1 MKPEKAYP
9 KKIKSIRLMY
19 VLKTTSLCR
28 CKTDQALKSDGE
40 EVREEEE
47 KQGATAWAIED
58 GRAREVAVAVVS
70 LGWPSPHSQARLQA
84 GEADGFVRC
93 GGGAA
98 TMELPKLAPWRPF
111 VVRSAWRPL
120 AVEDGRARDPLAAAR
135 LDLVEDVE
143 RLGER
148 RGD

>member
-1 MKPEKAYP
+1 LRHNHIKHISTCRQFTKHLASKNIMKPEKAYP

-19 VLKTTSLCR
+19 VLKTTSFCR

-40 EVREEEE
+40 EVGEEEE

-84 GEADGFVRC
+84 GEADGLC
-93 GGGAA
+93 GAA
-98 TMELPKLAPWRPF
+98 RAPRPWSSR
-111 VVRSAWRPL
+111 RSPRGAL
-120 AVEDGRARDPLAAAR
+120 LLFA
-135 LDLVEDVE
+135 
-143 RLGER
+143 R
-148 RGD
+148 RGGC